1 MEREQRIAR
10 LAALPFAVPERAFS
24 WWASWKGLI
33 EVVEQRELLAQL
45 IRRDLKSRYKD
56 SALGLVWTLVKPL
69 TQLLV
74 YYLVLG
80 KFLQAERGV
89 PDFAVYI
96 FTGLT
101 IYGLFSEIVSSGTT
115 SIIANAGLVKKVYL
129 PREVFPL
136 ASVGTAIVNF
146 LVQLVI
152 LLAAAFFVGDGI
164 IYSNLLYALLSVF
177 VIVVC
182 GAALVFLLSA
192 LNVYLRDVQYL
203 VEVFLMVLMWGSP
216 IVYSW
221 GMVSGAFGP
230 GPLLDMYTNNPI
242 TLAVLGF
249 QQVFWSAGAEAG
261 EYPDF
266 LLERLLVAA
275 MAALVFFFVSQA
287 VFRKLQGNFAQVL

>member
-1 MEREQRIAR
+1 MEREQRFAR
-10 LAALPFAVPERAFS
+10 LAALPFEVPERAFS
-24 WWASWKGLI
+24 WWASWRGLI

-56 SALGLVWTLVKPL
+56 SALGLIWTLVKPL

-115 SIIANAGLVKKVYL
+115 SIVANAGLVKKVYL

-136 ASVGTAIVNF
+136 ASVGTAVVNF

-152 LLAAAFFVGDGI
+152 LLAAAFFVGGGI
-164 IYSNLLYALLSVF
+164 VYSNLLYALLSVF

-182 GAALVFLLSA
+182 GAALVFLLAA

-221 GMVSGAFGP
+221 GMVAGAFGP
-230 GPLLDMYTNNPI
+230 GPLLDIYTNNPI

-261 EYPDF
+261 EFPNF
-266 LLERLLVAA
+266 LLERLFVAA
-275 MAALVFFFVSQA
+275 MAAVIFFFVSQA